1 MTTIAVDH
9 RTGVAASDSKCTI
22 GAIWVTSTKIHRQK
36 DELIGLAGTDTQ
48 GQRWL
53 EWYKA
58 GKKGAAPKM
67 DQAEA
72 VILRRE
78 GVFYVQDDGVEF
90 KVERGFHAI
99 GTGAAAAAMAVML
112 AGHSAEEAVRIAIQ
126 VDAQSG
132 GEVQV
137 FSLKGPDS

>member
-1 MTTIAVDH
+1 MTTIAMDH

-22 GAIWVTSTKIHRQK
+22 GAIWVTSTKVFRHK
-36 DELIGLAGTDTQ
+36 DELIGLAGLDSQ

-53 EWYKA
+53 EWHKS

-67 DQAEA
+67 DQADA
-72 VILRRE
+72 LILRRD
-78 GVFYVQDDGVEF
+78 GVYYVQDDCAEF
-90 KVERGFHAI
+90 RVERGFHAI
-99 GTGAAAAAMAVML
+99 GTGAAAAMAVML

-137 FSLKGPDS
+137 FNLKGPDS

>member
-22 GAIWVTSTKIHRQK
+22 GAIWVTATKVYRHK
-36 DELIGLAGTDTQ
+36 DELIGIAGADAQ
-48 GQRWL
+48 GQRWFD
-53 EWYKA
+53 WYKA
-58 GKKGAAPKM
+58 GKKGTLPKF

-72 VILRRE
+72 LILRKD
-78 GVFYVQDDGVEF
+78 GLYYVEDGGTEYRI
-90 KVERGFHAI
+90 ERGFHAI
-99 GTGAAAAAMAVML
+99 GSGGAAAMAVML

-137 FSLKGPDS
+137 FNLREPST

>member
-22 GAIWVTSTKIHRQK
+22 GAIWVTTTKVHRHK
-36 DELIGLAGTDTQ
+36 DELIGLAGTDSQ

-58 GKKGAAPKM
+58 GKKGVAPKM

-72 VILRRE
+72 LILRKD
-78 GVFYVQDDGVEF
+78 GVYYVQDDCAEF

-99 GTGAAAAAMAVML
+99 GTGGAAAMAVML
-112 AGHSAEEAVRIAIQ
+112 AGHTAEEAVRIAIQ

-137 FSLKGPDS
+137 FPLKGPDS

>member
-1 MTTIAVDH
+1 MTTVAVDH

-22 GAIWVTSTKIHRQK
+22 GAIWVTSTKIHRHK
-36 DELIGLAGTDTQ
+36 DELIGTAGTDAQ
-48 GQRWL
+48 CQRWL
-53 EWYKA
+53 EWYRA
-58 GKKGAAPKM
+58 GKKGAPPKF

-72 VILRRE
+72 LVLRKD
-78 GVFYVQDDGVEF
+78 GVFYVEDGGSEF

-99 GTGAAAAAMAVML
+99 GSGAAAAMAVML

-137 FSLKGPDS
+137 FHLKGPDG